1 MPYDGIVTSA
11 VVSELNALIVGGKI
25 EKVFQAERDE
35 IVLAVHSKSENYRLL
50 LSACSS
56 NPRMHFTKQKKENPI
71 VALQFCMVL
80 RKHIQ
85 GGKILEIKQQGYDR
99 IVEIKIETYNEM
111 GDLVTKTLVIEIMGK
126 HSNIILLG
134 PTGIIYD
141 SIKHIDNSISSV
153 REVMPTRPYQLPP
166 AQNKLNPADL
176 DIEELIKRAE
186 TNIVV
191 VTKPLIRTD
200 KYLLETLSGFS
211 PLLCKEICLN
221 SDIDL
226 SIAVTELNLG
236 EQNKL
241 IEELGN
247 VSSLIKNKG
256 YTPTLIYSD
265 DAEANP
271 VDFHCLKIKHQPRVK
286 YYNNMN
292 ILLDDFYTTRDNI
305 ERLKQKKSSVAKN
318 LSVALDRCKR
328 KMLLQEDT
336 LREAADFNDFRVKG
350 DLIIANLYKL
360 KDGDNEIWVDNYYID
375 PPQQIK
381 IELESNISPQK
392 NAQLLFKKYHK
403 LKSSY
408 ENAQIHLCDTKEEF
422 DYLASVEQ
430 LLDNCSNSIEIQEIR
445 QELTEQ
451 GYIKFGVEKA
461 KKKPKTSTV
470 ISAPFKFITDEGI
483 EIFVGKNNKQND
495 KLTLHTARNNDI
507 WLHAKNVPGSHV
519 IISTV
524 NYTDEISDE
533 VIEKAAQLAAWYS
546 SAKSSS
552 NVLVDYTRVKN
563 VKKPSGARPGMV
575 NYINYKT
582 INVKPSQRIN
592 ADTTSSKQS

>member
-11 VVSELNALIVGGKI
+11 VVSELNQLIVGGKI
-25 EKVFQAERDE
+25 EKVFQTERDE
-35 IVLAVHSKSENYRLL
+35 IALAVHSKSENFRLL

-56 NPRMHFTKQKKENPI
+56 NPRMHLTKQKKENPI

-85 GGKILEIKQQGYDR
+85 GGRILEIKQQGYDR
-99 IVEIKIETYNEM
+99 IVDIKIETYNEM
-111 GDLVTKTLVIEIMGK
+111 GDLVTKSLVIEIMGK

-141 SIKHIDNSISSV
+141 AIKHIDNSISSV
-153 REVMPTRPYQLPP
+153 REVMPARPYELPP
-166 AQNKLNPADL
+166 AQNKLNPADF
-176 DIEELIKRAE
+176 DIDGLIKNAE
-186 TNIVV
+186 SSTVV
-191 VTKPLIRTD
+191 ANKPLIRAD

-211 PLLCKEICLN
+211 PLLCKEICFN
-221 SDIDL
+221 SGIDIT
-226 SIAVTELNLG
+226 IAVTELNQLQ
-236 EQNKL
+236 QNKL
-241 IEELGN
+241 IEVLGL
-247 VSSLIKNKG
+247 VSSLLKSKC

-265 DAEANP
+265 TAETTP
-271 VDFHCLKIKHQPRVK
+271 VDFHCLTIKHLPRVK
-286 YYNNMN
+286 CFDNMN
-292 ILLDDFYTTRDNI
+292 LLLDDFYTTRDNI

-328 KMLLQEDT
+328 KMLLQEET
-336 LREAADFNDFRVKG
+336 LVEAGDFNNYRIKG
-350 DLIIANLYKL
+350 DLITANLYKL
-360 KDGDNEIWVDNYYID
+360 KDGDNEILVDNYYID

-381 IELESNISPQK
+381 IELDPNISPQK
-392 NAQLLFKKYHK
+392 NAQQLFKRYHK
-403 LKSSY
+403 LKSSF

-430 LLDNCSNSIEIQEIR
+430 LLDNCSNSLEIQEIR

-461 KKKPKTSTV
+461 KKKPKTATV
-470 ISAPFKFITDEGI
+470 VSSPFKFLTEEGI

-524 NYTDEISDE
+524 NYADEISDV

-575 NYINYKT
+575 NYVNYKT
-582 INVKPSQRIN
+582 INVKPCGTLNYTI
-592 ADTTSSKQS
+592 